1 MESLKFLF
9 TTTFF
14 PPYHIGGD
22 ATHVFHLSCELAKRG
37 HEVHVI
43 HSLDS
48 YYWQK
53 KGNPEATQYPIPDNV
68 IIHPLKSPIGWAGPV
83 MSYLSGIPFSL
94 RHNFSR
100 ILKEVKP
107 DILHHHNIA
116 GFGPW
121 IFGLDAPIKLYTA
134 HDHWLI
140 CQMNGCLD
148 FRNRVCYNPSICA
161 ICSIFSGK
169 PPQIWRYTNY
179 LHKNLQNID
188 TIISPSEYLKK
199 RVIESGISVP
209 ITVIPNFIPEP
220 SEPGPPIFNYPY
232 FLFVGVVE
240 RHKGILD
247 LVNTFIQLPAKIE
260 RKLLIAGFGSGYD
273 NVKRLILR
281 ENCDN
286 RIIMLGRI
294 DDDAILSNLYFHA
307 DAVIIPSIIL
317 ENCPMVALEALAHG
331 TPIIT
336 SNVGGLSEIT
346 NKINP
351 ELVFHTY
358 YELIEILMVFEKSRY
373 HRLDIQNKYNQY
385 FSLKNVDKYLSTIR
399 RASNIKK
406 I

>member
-1 MESLKFLF
+1 MMETLCFLF

-22 ATHVFHLSCELAKRG
+22 ATHVYHLSCELAKRG

-53 KGNPEATQYPIPDNV
+53 KGNPEASQYPIPDNV
-68 IIHPLKSPIGWAGPV
+68 IIHPLKSPIGGAESV
-83 MSYLSGIPFSL
+83 ISYLSGIPFSL
-94 RHNFSR
+94 RHNFFR

-121 IFGLDAPIKLYTA
+121 VFGLDAPIKLYTA

-148 FRNRVCYNPSICA
+148 FRNRLCYNPSICA
-161 ICSIFSGK
+161 ICSILSGK
-169 PPQIWRYTNY
+169 PPQFWRYTNY
-179 LHKNLQNID
+179 LQKNLQNID

-199 RVIESGISVP
+199 RLIESGISVP

-232 FLFVGVVE
+232 FLFVGVIE

-247 LVNTFIQLPAKIE
+247 LVNTFIQLRDKTE
-260 RKLLIAGFGSGYD
+260 RKLLIAGNGSLRQNIEDIISRNNFGQ
-273 NVKRLILR
+273 K
-281 ENCDN
+281 
-286 RIIMLGRI
+286 IIMLGRVEES
-294 DDDAILSNLYFHA
+294 ILSNLYSYA
-307 DAVIIPSIIL
+307 DALIIPSQFY

-336 SNVGGLSEIT
+336 SDVGGLPEIT
-346 NKINP
+346 RKLDPGLIFTTP
-351 ELVFHTY
+351 ENFRT
-358 YELIEILMVFEKSRY
+358 IL
-373 HRLDIQNKYNQY
+373 LLYNQKKPFMISQCKDIFNLDY
-385 FSLKNVDKYLSTIR
+385 STKNVDQYLKLILSEG
-399 RASNIKK
+399 
-406 I
+406 